1 MINKGLKQMSNL
13 GAKPGKAT
21 LLQLSPP
28 NTEVLVRYHL
38 DRVSLRLRP
47 RLPGFTVFE
56 YFWYISN
63 IPENYARRAYLE
75 QSIGMR
81 VGIGT
86 FKLVGKNDMH
96 SG

>member
-1 MINKGLKQMSNL
+1 MPNL

-63 IPENYARRAYLE
+63 IPENYARRAYLDTWN
-75 QSIGMR
+75 R
-81 VGIGT
+81 VSACESV
-86 FKLVGKNDMH
+86 LALL
-96 SG
+96 SL